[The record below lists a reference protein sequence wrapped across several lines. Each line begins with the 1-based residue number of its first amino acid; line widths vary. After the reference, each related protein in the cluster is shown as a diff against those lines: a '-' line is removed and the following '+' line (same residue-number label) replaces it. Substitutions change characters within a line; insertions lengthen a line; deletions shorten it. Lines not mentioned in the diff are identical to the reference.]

1 MSVSQYASSTSG
13 TNIPNTVFNGITTY
27 YYCSNSSPLTFGILL
42 SNFSSFASYS
52 INWGNGQTS
61 NGTPSAS
68 PITKTYTTA
77 GVYFVTLNTTD
88 ANGCTSVKQ
97 FNLFFGTNPSAGL
110 SSSGNTTGCIPPDS
124 TGVSFDFIINNWQ
137 TDPIGILYKFSLNS
151 ASIPTVTIPSPLVN
165 PITGVTAHPNLR
177 YDLATGVLTY
187 RHRFTQT
194 SCGLTYQ
201 AGPLV
206 LNNVYFFALA
216 KESPCGTTYSSIGP
230 IDISTMPQAA
240 VNAPSSICVGNSASF
255 TDASIG
261 GQVVIQNN
269 GVYTCNNAS
278 SGVWRIVNTSGYTL
292 TSGSTGTL
300 GTGGNRLVP
309 AFWTAGSSSITLNF
323 TTPGTYTVIRYIGLS
338 NSAAQLCGIDS
349 VLSTITVHALPIA
362 PTANNI
368 SVCQGSSPILP
379 TVSSLTGLTAR
390 WYTSATGGAS
400 SASPATY
407 STATTGIIQRWV
419 SYYDAATGCEGPR
432 TLVTI
437 TVLARPD
444 APVAPSRTYCI
455 GDVATPLTATA
466 SPTTFDLLWY
476 TAATG
481 GTASSTAPTPSTAT
495 LGTTSYWVSQKN
507 PTTLCESQRTLVT
520 VTVVALPSAPTAP
533 NPSVC
538 FGTALT
544 LSATVSAGN
553 TAVWYT
559 QATGGT
565 GTTVAPNL
573 PATTAAGTYTYY
585 VSQRTSSNC
594 EGPRDTLTVT
604 VNPLPQ
610 KPQANDLVLCQND
623 PVQTLSVTAVT
634 GLTPRW
640 YTSATT
646 GTSTAT
652 PAVYVT
658 STATTLLRYVS
669 FFNAATNCEG
679 PRDTLTILINPQPDA
694 PVAPSRTYCIGD
706 VATPLTATASPTTF
720 DLLWYTAATGGTG
733 SSTAPTP
740 LTATLG
746 TTSYWVSQKN
756 PTTLCESQRT
766 LVTVTVNNVP
776 VAPTAPA
783 VEYCLNASAVPLTA
797 TPSAGATLK
806 WYNSALVVL
815 ANAPT
820 PSTSA
825 AGVQTFYVSQTFNG
839 NGCEGPRTLITVTVH
854 ALPTAPVVTAPAAYC
869 QGDTAS
875 ALVAT
880 PATGNTLRWYTTATG
895 GTFTATA
902 PTPSTN
908 ASGTFNWWVSQV
920 NPTTGC
926 EGPRASIS
934 VTVNPTPATPTVVN
948 RQYCLGDPTVSV
960 VATPLANQNLEWY
973 SDSLGATTF
982 ASAPVPSSAAVDTF
996 TYFVRQVN
1004 NLTGCASPRI
1014 RLTVVINPLPAAP
1027 SVDTT
1032 RLCLSQAPVP
1042 LSVSHPTGT
1051 TLEWFDSDTNLLGSS
1066 VTASALNVDTV
1077 LYWVRTIQT
1086 TTLCESPLSPHYVI
1100 VAAIPGVPVAGDTAL
1115 CQGQQALPLYAYDTT
1130 GSNVQI
1136 RWYLQAAGGTP
1147 ISGPPTPSTLQ
1158 AGVFTYYVCLAVPLS
1173 SCEGVRVPVQVTVLP
1188 QPPMPLANDTSYCTS
1203 PSPVGGPLRATA
1215 LPNHTLLW
1223 YTLPAGGIGATLPP
1237 VPNTT
1242 ITGTFTYFVTQ
1253 TGPNGCESAR
1263 KPVVVTINP
1272 LTGPTVQTPVF
1283 YCVNDGPSP
1292 LQATASGPNTLRWY
1306 TVATGGSFFTTAP
1319 TPSTANSGVTS
1330 YWVSQVSPVQG
1341 CESNRV
1347 RIDVNVQP
1355 TPPTPQVLSVT
1366 YCQGDTASP
1375 VIGVPTPGHTLS
1387 WHLTSIGGTSSS
1399 QAFIP
1404 STLTPGSYVFWAAQT
1419 NDSTGCSSPRVPL
1432 TIVVN
1437 PKPNVPV
1444 PLSVQYCAG
1453 SVPSVLTANAM
1464 PNHSLVWY
1472 TSLTDTLGLTTPP
1485 GPSTATPGVTTYYVA
1500 QINSSGCMSDRVPLT
1515 VTIYP
1520 LPPAPTA
1527 QSLAYCLNDV
1537 ATPIQAQPV
1546 FGNSLRWYTT
1556 PTGGTPLATAPT
1568 PSTATP
1574 GAQYYWV
1581 SQFDA
1586 NTCES
1591 PRSVLQV
1598 YVYPLPPAPITNPV
1612 VYCQGDLAS
1621 SLTAQVLPG
1630 HTSRWYSGPSGG
1642 IGVTFGP
1649 VPSTGTAGT
1658 FSYYVSQVST
1668 ATGCE
1673 GPRAALSITVN
1684 PKPTARWSAQL
1695 TDGDSCS
1702 IPKTYL
1708 FNNTSTGSTSQTWNL
1723 YFGGALLQS
1732 DSTFSFSRRFSTSG
1746 RFTLELI
1753 VRNNFGCEDTL
1764 TQELKINSG
1773 IQSTLVASPKEGCE
1787 PLQVVFDLNQSY
1799 NNDLDSLYRVTFYA
1813 GNGFIAQ
1820 LPLSD
1825 AYTWTYT
1832 YPRFGTYIPFVVTE
1846 MFSRCT
1852 DSAYSDTIR
1861 VFLTPN
1867 ADFTSSYVNYRTL
1880 AFQNLSTD
1888 TTSSSQYLW
1897 SFGDGTTST
1906 QFAPVHEYDPEILGK
1921 DSIEICLWIVN
1932 DFGCDDTL
1940 CVNKWIWPAQLH
1952 VPNAFAPE
1960 LSYVEDD
1967 NLFAPKGHS
1976 LMAYD
1981 LKIYDKWGSVVYST
1995 NALDADGNPSEPWN
2009 GRVFNTGELLPMGAY
2024 VWTIEATYNDGTL
2037 WPGQENKFGE
2047 SRRFGTVML
2056 LR

>member
-1 MSVSQYASSTSG
+1 M
-13 TNIPNTVFNGITTY
+13 
-27 YYCSNSSPLTFGILL
+27 
-42 SNFSSFASYS
+42 
-52 INWGNGQTS
+52 
-61 NGTPSAS
+61 
-68 PITKTYTTA
+68 
-77 GVYFVTLNTTD
+77 
-88 ANGCTSVKQ
+88 
-97 FNLFFGTNPSAGL
+97 
-110 SSSGNTTGCIPPDS
+110 
-124 TGVSFDFIINNWQ
+124 
-137 TDPIGILYKFSLNS
+137 
-151 ASIPTVTIPSPLVN
+151 
-165 PITGVTAHPNLR
+165 
-177 YDLATGVLTY
+177 
-187 RHRFTQT
+187 
-194 SCGLTYQ
+194 
-201 AGPLV
+201 
-206 LNNVYFFALA
+206 
-216 KESPCGTTYSSIGP
+216 
-230 IDISTMPQAA
+230 
-240 VNAPSSICVGNSASF
+240 
-255 TDASIG
+255 
-261 GQVVIQNN
+261 
-269 GVYTCNNAS
+269 
-278 SGVWRIVNTSGYTL
+278 
-292 TSGSTGTL
+292 
-300 GTGGNRLVP
+300 
-309 AFWTAGSSSITLNF
+309 
-323 TTPGTYTVIRYIGLS
+323 
-338 NSAAQLCGIDS
+338 
-349 VLSTITVHALPIA
+349 
-362 PTANNI
+362 
-368 SVCQGSSPILP
+368 
-379 TVSSLTGLTAR
+379 
-390 WYTSATGGAS
+390 
-400 SASPATY
+400 
-407 STATTGIIQRWV
+407 
-419 SYYDAATGCEGPR
+419 
-432 TLVTI
+432 
-437 TVLARPD
+437 
-444 APVAPSRTYCI
+444 
-455 GDVATPLTATA
+455 
-466 SPTTFDLLWY
+466 
-476 TAATG
+476 
-481 GTASSTAPTPSTAT
+481 
-495 LGTTSYWVSQKN
+495 
-507 PTTLCESQRTLVT
+507 
-520 VTVVALPSAPTAP
+520 APTAP
-533 NPSVC
+533 SV
-538 FGTALT
+538 
-544 LSATVSAGN
+544 
-553 TAVWYT
+553 
-559 QATGGT
+559 Q
-565 GTTVAPNL
+565 
-573 PATTAAGTYTYY
+573 
-585 VSQRTSSNC
+585 
-594 EGPRDTLTVT
+594 
-604 VNPLPQ
+604 
-610 KPQANDLVLCQND
+610 
-623 PVQTLSVTAVT
+623 
-634 GLTPRW
+634 
-640 YTSATT
+640 
-646 GTSTAT
+646 
-652 PAVYVT
+652 
-658 STATTLLRYVS
+658 
-669 FFNAATNCEG
+669 
-679 PRDTLTILINPQPDA
+679 
-694 PVAPSRTYCIGD
+694 
-706 VATPLTATASPTTF
+706 
-720 DLLWYTAATGGTG
+720 
-733 SSTAPTP
+733 
-740 LTATLG
+740 
-746 TTSYWVSQKN
+746 
-756 PTTLCESQRT
+756 
-766 LVTVTVNNVP
+766 
-776 VAPTAPA
+776 
-783 VEYCLNASAVPLTA
+783 YCLNASAIPLTA
-797 TPSAGATLK
+797 TPSTGATLK

-815 ANAPT
+815 ANAPA
-820 PSTSA
+820 PSTTV
-825 AGVQTFYVSQTFNG
+825 AGLQTFYVSQTFNG
-839 NGCEGPRTLITVTVH
+839 TGCEGPRTTISVTVH

-869 QGDTAS
+869 QGDAPS

-880 PATGNTLRWYTTATG
+880 AATGNTLRWYNTATG
-895 GTFTATA
+895 GTFTATV
-902 PTPSTN
+902 PTPSTT
-908 ASGTFNWWVSQV
+908 ASGTFSWWVSQV

-934 VTVNPTPATPTVVN
+934 VTVNPTPATPTVVK

-960 VATPLANQNLEWY
+960 VATALLGHNLQWY
-973 SDSLGATTF
+973 ADSLSTLALT
-982 ASAPVPSSAAVDTF
+982 AAPVPSSATADTL

-1027 SVDTT
+1027 SADST
-1032 RLCLSQAPVP
+1032 RLCLSQAPAP
-1042 LSVSHPTGT
+1042 LIVSHPTGT

-1066 VTASALNVDTV
+1066 VTATALNVDTV

-1100 VAAIPGVPVAGDTAL
+1100 VAAIPGVPIAGDTAL

-1136 RWYLQAAGGTP
+1136 RWYLQAAGGIP
-1147 ISGPPTPSTLQ
+1147 ISGPPTPSTQQ
-1158 AGVFTYYVCLAVPLS
+1158 AGVFTYYVCLAVPQS

-1203 PSPVGGPLRATA
+1203 PSPVGVPLRATA

-1263 KPVVVTINP
+1263 KPVAVTINP
-1272 LTGPTVQTPVF
+1272 LNGPSVQTPVF

-1355 TPPTPQVLSVT
+1355 TPPAPQVLSVT

-1375 VIGVPTPGHTLS
+1375 VIGVSTPGHTLS

-1399 QAFIP
+1399 QAFTP

-1432 TIVVN
+1432 TVTVN

-1444 PLSVQYCAG
+1444 PLNVQYCKGA
-1453 SVPSVLTANAM
+1453 VPSVLTANAM

-1485 GPSTATPGVTTYYVA
+1485 GPSTATAGVTTYYVA

-1598 YVYPLPPAPITNPV
+1598 YVYPLPPAPIISPV
-1612 VYCQGDLAS
+1612 VYCQGDIAS

-1673 GPRAALSITVN
+1673 GPRAALSVTVN
-1684 PKPTARWSAQL
+1684 LKPTARWSAQL

-1753 VRNNFGCEDTL
+1753 VRNGFGCEDTL

-1773 IQSTLVASPKEGCE
+1773 IKSTLVATPIAGCE
-1787 PLQVVFDLNQSY
+1787 PLEVVFDLSQSY
-1799 NNDLDSLYRVTFYA
+1799 NNDLDSLYRVTFYS
-1813 GNGFIAQ
+1813 GDGSIAQ

-1825 AYTWTYT
+1825 VYSWTYT
-1832 YPRFGTYIPFVVTE
+1832 YPRFGTYVPFVVTE

-1861 VFLTPN
+1861 VYLTPN
-1867 ADFTSSYVNYRTL
+1867 ADFTSTYVNYRTL

-1888 TTSSSQYLW
+1888 INSSSQFLW

-1906 QFAPVHEYDPEILGK
+1906 QFAPVHEYDPEVLGK

-1932 DFGCDDTL
+1932 EFGCEDTL

-1952 VPNAFAPE
+1952 VPNAFVPE
-1960 LSYVEDD
+1960 LPYVEDD

-1995 NALDADGNPSEPWN
+1995 NALDADGKPSEPWN